1 MPQAARLASPVALG
15 AVAAPHR
22 VVMAPMTRNR
32 AGPGNV
38 PQALNAVYYAQRAGA
53 ALTITEAAQVSPQG
67 VGYPG
72 TPGVH
77 TPEQVDGWRRVTDAV
92 HRAGGRIFLQL
103 WHVGR
108 ISHSS
113 LQHGGA
119 LPVAPSAVAANGQA
133 MTREGMKPFETP
145 RALSE
150 AEIPGVA
157 AQFRRG
163 AECARAAGF
172 DGVEVHG
179 ANGYLLDQFT
189 RDGANRRTDSYGGS
203 VENRLR
209 LPLRVAA
216 EVADVWGADR
226 VGYRISPYQ
235 RFNDMSDG
243 DPEATFLA
251 LAEGLGRL
259 GLAYLHLVETDAPGA
274 APEGAGADA
283 FMAARAPLFGA
294 LRRVFPGALIV
305 NGGYDRARGEAVLRA
320 GAADLVSYARS
331 FLANPDLPRRFFEG
345 AALNAPVKET
355 FYGGAA
361 EGYTDYPALDG

>member
-38 PQALNAVYYAQRAGA
+38 PQALNAAYYAQRAGA

-67 VGYPG
+67 VGYPD
-72 TPGVH
+72 TPGIH

-113 LQHGGA
+113 FQPGSA

-216 EVADVWGADR
+216 EVVDIWGADR

-259 GLAYLHLVETDAPGA
+259 GLAYLHLVETDASGA

-355 FYGGAA
+355 FYGGGA